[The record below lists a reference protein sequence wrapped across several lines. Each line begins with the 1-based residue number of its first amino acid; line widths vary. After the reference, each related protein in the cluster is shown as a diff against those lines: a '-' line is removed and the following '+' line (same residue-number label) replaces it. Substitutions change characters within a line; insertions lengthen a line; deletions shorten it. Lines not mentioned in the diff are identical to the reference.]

1 MPAAIFT
8 DGLCLPASSVV
19 FFSAL
24 WELVAIQLLKDV
36 KLDTFLYTP
45 PLHLPPCLS
54 LISADNCLLSY
65 VSSSGKCPHISVM
78 FGSVFI
84 CGLECLPR
92 LQTMLHHC
100 TSCSRS
106 GLLVLVYFKVLSSF
120 SWEQCSYN

>member
-36 KLDTFLYTP
+36 RLDRFLYTP

-65 VSSSGKCPHISVM
+65 VSSTGKCPLISVM
-78 FGSVFI
+78 LGSVFI
-84 CGLECLPR
+84 CEQECPPR
-92 LQTMLHHC
+92 LQTILHHC
-100 TSCSRS
+100 TSCGCS
-106 GLLVLVYFKVLSSF
+106 GLLVLVYLKLLSSF
-120 SWEQCSYN
+120 LWEQCSYN